1 MNVFSFCLYGGY
13 NDRYYPGMIENIQ
26 LVHKHFPG
34 WFVFVY
40 TGPDVTPEMMA
51 TLRDAPY
58 VVVKPTGKTG
68 IENMIDRFTAIDEPD
83 VDVMFVR
90 DADSRIHWR
99 DRWAITDFMN
109 SPHFIAHT
117 IRDHKEHSASL
128 MGGLWALRKSAGIN
142 IREEY
147 EAYKLNPIDRGIAL
161 DQNFLSVKIYPRV
174 KMNILVH
181 HGGGPTNSFET
192 VRTFPTPWT
201 ETLYCGQVERPGFSE
216 EAPKRP
222 QPFRLKLSR

>member
-13 NDRYYPGMIENIQ
+13 NARYYPGMIENIQ
-26 LVHKHFPG
+26 LIHKHFPG

-51 TLRDAPY
+51 TLRHAPY

-68 IENMIDRFTAIDEPD
+68 IENMIERFTAINEPD

-90 DADSRIHWR
+90 DADSRVHSR
-99 DRWAITDFMN
+99 DRWAIMDFMN
-109 SPHFIAHT
+109 SPQFVAHT
-117 IRDHKEHSASL
+117 IRDHIEHTASI

-161 DQNFLSVKIYPRV
+161 DQNFLSVRIYTKV
-174 KMNILVH
+174 CDKLLVH
-181 HGGGPTNSFET
+181 RGAGPTGRFES
-192 VRTFPTPWT
+192 VRAFPTPWT
-201 ETLYCGQVERPGFSE
+201 ETMYCGQVERPGFRE
-216 EAPKRP
+216 ERP